1 MDVSALKAKI
11 KSKQIPHYL
20 IFTGPE
26 WKVQQIYIQ
35 QIAKVLGLEV
45 VYLDSY
51 SEVYSKIR
59 SRTLTSSSKLF
70 LLRDDT
76 EIQSSDKITTQRIV
90 DSLKDNFLI
99 HILTTTDKRKKYYK
113 DNQDRIVDFEPLSD
127 SMLEKY
133 IVKELGV
140 LFFDKNRQ
148 KLIEICEH
156 DYGRI
161 LLEIDKLKRYNNVTW
176 ENRDERERDGG
187 QYWLNHCFETLL
199 EDGTIYQPPYDAI
212 FDLVAAILD
221 RKVNKA
227 FDLLQQSYAV
237 GEATMVML
245 SVLYNNAKAVL
256 QVQTYKGDNLSKG
269 TGLTGW
275 QIKNAKPHVKKY
287 SDKELVHMLQMIQ
300 KIESGIKTGQIEE
313 EIAMQ
318 FLLVSVL

>member
-1 MDVSALKAKI
+1 MDVSSLKAKI

-99 HILTTTDKRKKYYK
+99 HILTNTDKRKKYYK
-113 DNQDRIVDFEPLSD
+113 ENQDRIVDFESLSD
-127 SMLEKY
+127 SALKKY
-133 IVKELGV
+133 IKREVDLSDE
-140 LFFDKNRQ
+140 NCQR
-148 KLIEICEH
+148 LIEVCEH
-156 DYGRI
+156 DYGRC
-161 LLEIDKLKRYNNVTW
+161 LLELDKIRRFHIVT
-176 ENRDERERDGG
+176 ERLYD
-187 QYWLNHCFETLL
+187 QSFISLL
-199 EDGTIYQPPYDAI
+199 QDGTIYTPPYDAI
-212 FDLVAAILD
+212 FDLVSAILD

-269 TGLTGW
+269 TGLSGW
-275 QIKNAKPHVKKY
+275 QIKNAKAHVRKY

-300 KIESGIKTGQIEE
+300 KVESGIKTGRIED
-313 EIAMQ
+313 EIAMSY
-318 FLLVSVL
+318 LLVNVL

>member
-76 EIQSSDKITTQRIV
+76 EIQSSDKITTQSIT

-99 HILTTTDKRKKYYK
+99 HILTNTDKRKKYYK
-113 DNQDRIVDFEPLSD
+113 ENQDRIVDFEPLSD
-127 SMLEKY
+127 SALKKY
-133 IVKELGV
+133 IKREVNLS
-140 LFFDKNRQ
+140 DDNCQR
-148 KLIEICEH
+148 LIEVCEH
-156 DYGRI
+156 DYGRC
-161 LLEIDKLKRYNNVTW
+161 LLEINKIHCYVYDAELNGYDMEWDEAFEDLLK
-176 ENRDERERDGG
+176 
-187 QYWLNHCFETLL
+187 
-199 EDGTIYQPPYDAI
+199 DGTIYQPPYDAI
-212 FDLVAAILD
+212 FDLVDAILD

-245 SVLYNNAKAVL
+245 SVLYKNAKAVL
-256 QVQTYKGDNLSKG
+256 QVQTYKGNKLG
-269 TGLTGW
+269 EATGLTGW

-300 KIESGIKTGQIEE
+300 QVESGIKTGRIED
-313 EIAMQ
+313 EIAMSYL
-318 FLLVSVL
+318 FVSVL

>member
-1 MDVSALKAKI
+1 MDVSTLKAKI

-45 VYLDSY
+45 VYLDNY

-76 EIQSSDKITTQRIV
+76 EIQSSDKITTQRIT

-113 DNQDRIVDFEPLSD
+113 ENQDRIVDFEPLSD
-127 SMLEKY
+127 SALKKY
-133 IVKELGV
+133 IKREVNLS
-140 LFFDKNRQ
+140 DKNCQR
-148 KLIEICEH
+148 LIEVCEH
-156 DYGRI
+156 SYGRI
-161 LLEIDKLKRYNNVTW
+161 LLEIDKIKQMCRVQYDCTDDEVVEHLLK
-176 ENRDERERDGG
+176 
-187 QYWLNHCFETLL
+187 
-199 EDGTIYQPPYDAI
+199 DGTIYQPPYDAI
-212 FDLVAAILD
+212 FDLVDAILD
-221 RKVNKA
+221 RRVNKA

-256 QVQTYKGDNLSKG
+256 QVQSYKGDNLSKA

-275 QIKNAKPHVKKY
+275 QIKNAKPHVRKY
-287 SDKELVHMLQMIQ
+287 SDKELIHMMQMIQ
-300 KIESGIKTGQIEE
+300 KVESGIKTGKIED
-313 EIAMQ
+313 EIAMSY
-318 FLLVSVL
+318 LLVSVL

>member
-1 MDVSALKAKI
+1 MDVLALKAKI

-51 SEVYSKIR
+51 SEVYSKLR

-76 EIQSSDKITTQRIV
+76 EIQSSDKITTQRV
-90 DSLKDNFLI
+90 TDSLKDNFLI

-113 DNQDRIVDFEPLSD
+113 ENQDRIVDFEPLSD
-127 SMLEKY
+127 SALKKY
-133 IVKELGV
+133 IKREVNLSDE
-140 LFFDKNRQ
+140 NCQR
-148 KLIEICEH
+148 LIEVCEH
-156 DYGRI
+156 DYGRC
-161 LLEIDKLKRYNNVTW
+161 LLEIDKIHYYVYDAESNGYDMEW
-176 ENRDERERDGG
+176 DEA
-187 QYWLNHCFETLL
+187 FEDLL

-212 FDLVAAILD
+212 FDLVDAILD

-256 QVQTYKGDNLSKG
+256 QVQSYKGDNLSKS

-275 QIKNAKPHVKKY
+275 QIKNAKVHVRKY

-300 KIESGIKTGQIEE
+300 KVESGIKTGQIED
-313 EIAMQ
+313 EIAMPY
-318 FLLVSVL
+318 LLVSVL

>member
-11 KSKQIPHYL
+11 KSKQIPNYL

-35 QIAKVLGLEV
+35 QIAKVMKLEV

-76 EIQSSDKITTQRIV
+76 EIQSSDKITTQRIT

-113 DNQDRIVDFEPLSD
+113 ENQDRIVDFEPLSD
-127 SMLEKY
+127 SALKKY
-133 IVKELGV
+133 IKREVDLSDE
-140 LFFDKNRQ
+140 NCQR
-148 KLIEICEH
+148 LIEICES

-161 LLEIDKLKRYNNVTW
+161 LLEIDKIKRYSDSNPTLIRNIYNN
-176 ENRDERERDGG
+176 G
-187 QYWLNHCFETLL
+187 FEILIN
-199 EDGTIYQPPYDAI
+199 DGTIYQPPYDAI

-256 QVQTYKGDNLSKG
+256 QIQTYKGDNLSKG

-275 QIKNAKPHVKKY
+275 QIKNAKAHVRKY
-287 SDKELVHMLQMIQ
+287 SDKELIHMLQMIQ
-300 KIESGIKTGQIEE
+300 KVESGIKTGQIED
-313 EIAMQ
+313 EIAMPY
-318 FLLVSVL
+318 LLVSVL

>member
-1 MDVSALKAKI
+1 MDVSTLKAKI

-35 QIAKVLGLEV
+35 QIAKVLSLEV

-76 EIQSSDKITTQRIV
+76 EIQSSDKITTQRIT

-113 DNQDRIVDFEPLSD
+113 ENQDRIVDFEPLSD
-127 SMLEKY
+127 SALKKY
-133 IVKELGV
+133 IKREINLS
-140 LFFDKNRQ
+140 DENCQR
-148 KLIEICEH
+148 LIEICEH
-156 DYGRI
+156 DYGRC
-161 LLEIDKLKRYNNVTW
+161 LLEIDKIKRYYLYHQIATDRFGVNYDVSFQ
-176 ENRDERERDGG
+176 E
-187 QYWLNHCFETLL
+187 LL
-199 EDGTIYQPPYDAI
+199 KDGTIYQPPYDAI

-227 FDLLQQSYAV
+227 FDLLEQSYAV

-256 QVQTYKGDNLSKG
+256 QVQTYKGDNLSRA

-275 QIKNAKPHVKKY
+275 QIKNAKPHVRKY
-287 SDKELVHMLQMIQ
+287 SDKELIHMMQMIQ
-300 KIESGIKTGQIEE
+300 KVESGIKTGQIED
-313 EIAMQ
+313 EIAMPY
-318 FLLVSVL
+318 LLVSVL

>member
-26 WKVQQIYIQ
+26 WKVQQIYIR
-35 QIAKVLGLEV
+35 QIAKVLGVEV

-76 EIQSSDKITTQRIV
+76 EIQSSDKITTQSITN
-90 DSLKDNFLI
+90 SLKDNLLI

-113 DNQDRIVDFEPLSD
+113 DNQDKIVDFEPLSD
-127 SMLEKY
+127 SALKKY
-133 IVKELGV
+133 IKREVNLSDG
-140 LFFDKNRQ
+140 NCQ
-148 KLIEICEH
+148 KLIEVCEH

-161 LLEIDKLKRYNNVTW
+161 LLEIDKIKWYQKSTVDHQW
-176 ENRDERERDGG
+176 DGVE
-187 QYWLNHCFETLL
+187 QLNINDCFKNLL
-199 EDGTIYQPPYDAI
+199 ADGTIYTPPYDAI

-227 FDLLQQSYAV
+227 FDLLEQSYAV

-275 QIKNAKPHVKKY
+275 QIKNAKPHVRKY

-300 KIESGIKTGQIEE
+300 KVESGIKTGQIED
-313 EIAMQ
+313 EIAMSY
-318 FLLVSVL
+318 LLVSVL

>member
-59 SRTLTSSSKLF
+59 SKALTSSSKLF

-76 EIQSSDKITTQRIV
+76 EIQSSDKITTQRIT

-113 DNQDRIVDFEPLSD
+113 ENQDRIVDFEPLSD
-127 SMLEKY
+127 SALKKY
-133 IVKELGV
+133 IKREINLS
-140 LFFDKNRQ
+140 DENCQR
-148 KLIEICEH
+148 LIEVCEH
-156 DYGRI
+156 SYGRI
-161 LLEIDKLKRYNNVTW
+161 LLEIDKIKQMCRVQYDCTDDEVVEHLLK
-176 ENRDERERDGG
+176 
-187 QYWLNHCFETLL
+187 
-199 EDGTIYQPPYDAI
+199 DGTIYQPPYDAI
-212 FDLVAAILD
+212 WDLVAAILD

-227 FDLLQQSYAV
+227 FDLLEQSYAV

-256 QVQTYKGDNLSKG
+256 QVQSYKGDNLSKA

-275 QIKNAKPHVKKY
+275 QIKNAKPHVRKY
-287 SDKELVHMLQMIQ
+287 SDKELIHMMQMIQ
-300 KIESGIKTGQIEE
+300 KVESGIKTGQIED
-313 EIAMQ
+313 EIAMPY
-318 FLLVSVL
+318 LLVSVL

>member
-1 MDVSALKAKI
+1 MDVSTLKAKI
-11 KSKQIPHYL
+11 KSKQISHYL

-45 VYLDSY
+45 VYLDNY

-76 EIQSSDKITTQRIV
+76 EIQSSDKITTQRIT

-113 DNQDRIVDFEPLSD
+113 ENQDRIVDFEPLSD
-127 SMLEKY
+127 SALKKY
-133 IVKELGV
+133 IKWKVNLSDE
-140 LFFDKNRQ
+140 NCQR
-148 KLIEICEH
+148 LIEICEH
-156 DYGRI
+156 SYGRI
-161 LLEIDKLKRYNNVTW
+161 LLEIDKIQAYAYTRYTEYNGGIGNDYNSAFQDLLK
-176 ENRDERERDGG
+176 
-187 QYWLNHCFETLL
+187 
-199 EDGTIYQPPYDAI
+199 DGTIYQPPYDAI

-256 QVQTYKGDNLSKG
+256 QVQSYKGDNLSKA

-275 QIKNAKPHVKKY
+275 QIKNAKPHVRKY
-287 SDKELVHMLQMIQ
+287 SDKELIHMMQMIQ
-300 KIESGIKTGQIEE
+300 KVESGIKTGQIED
-313 EIAMQ
+313 EIAMPY
-318 FLLVSVL
+318 LLVNVL

>member
-1 MDVSALKAKI
+1 MDVSTLKAKI

-26 WKVQQIYIQ
+26 WKVQQIYIR
-35 QIAKVLGLEV
+35 QIAKVLGIEV

-76 EIQSSDKITTQRIV
+76 EIQSSDKITTQRIT

-99 HILTTTDKRKKYYK
+99 HMLTTTDKRKKYYK
-113 DNQDRIVDFEPLSD
+113 ENQDRIVDFEPLSD
-127 SMLEKY
+127 SALKKY
-133 IVKELGV
+133 IKREINLS
-140 LFFDKNRQ
+140 DENCQR
-148 KLIEICEH
+148 LIEVCEH
-156 DYGRI
+156 DYGRC
-161 LLEIDKLKRYNNVTW
+161 LLEIDKIRQMCRVQYDCTDDEVVEHLLK
-176 ENRDERERDGG
+176 
-187 QYWLNHCFETLL
+187 
-199 EDGTIYQPPYDAI
+199 DGTIYQPPYDAI

-256 QVQTYKGDNLSKG
+256 QVQSYKGDNLSKA

-275 QIKNAKPHVKKY
+275 QIKNAKPHVRKY
-287 SDKELVHMLQMIQ
+287 SDKELIHMMQMIQ
-300 KIESGIKTGQIEE
+300 KVESGIKTGQIED
-313 EIAMQ
+313 EIAMPY
-318 FLLVSVL
+318 LLVSVL

>member
-1 MDVSALKAKI
+1 MDVSALKSKI

-35 QIAKVLGLEV
+35 QIVKVLGLEV

-76 EIQSSDKITTQRIV
+76 EIQSSDKITTQRIT

-99 HILTTTDKRKKYYK
+99 HVLTTTDKRKRYYK

-127 SMLEKY
+127 SALKKY
-133 IVKELGV
+133 IKREINLS
-140 LFFDKNRQ
+140 DKNCQR
-148 KLIEICEH
+148 LIEVCEH
-156 DYGRI
+156 SYGRI
-161 LLEIDKLKRYNNVTW
+161 LLEIDKIKRYDNFDD
-176 ENRDERERDGG
+176 RDKQQSVDKA
-187 QYWLNHCFETLL
+187 FEALIK
-199 EDGTIYQPPYDAI
+199 DGTIYQPPYDAI

-221 RKVNKA
+221 RKVNKT

-275 QIKNAKPHVKKY
+275 QIKNAKPHVRKY

-300 KIESGIKTGQIEE
+300 KVESGIKTGQIED
-313 EIAMQ
+313 EIAMPY
-318 FLLVSVL
+318 LLVSVL

>member
-76 EIQSSDKITTQRIV
+76 EIQSSDKITTQRIT

-113 DNQDRIVDFEPLSD
+113 ENQDRIVDFEPLSD
-127 SMLEKY
+127 SALKKY
-133 IVKELGV
+133 IKREVNLSDE
-140 LFFDKNRQ
+140 NCQR
-148 KLIEICEH
+148 LIEVCEH

-161 LLEIDKLKRYNNVTW
+161 LLEIDKINRYSIERYTEFNSGVGNDFDINNYTYEFYRNGYIDCINNVYMRHESIFRAAEVPHEIKSSKASAVRGTTV
-176 ENRDERERDGG
+176 EEDKNPEFDEFMTELGKCYDD
-187 QYWLNHCFETLL
+187 YK
-199 EDGTIYQPPYDAI
+199 ED
-212 FDLVAAILD
+212 
-221 RKVNKA
+221 
-227 FDLLQQSYAV
+227 
-237 GEATMVML
+237 ATPN
-245 SVLYNNAKAVL
+245 SI
-256 QVQTYKGDNLSKG
+256 
-269 TGLTGW
+269 
-275 QIKNAKPHVKKY
+275 IKNRNEGCYRIIYNETVTDQPVDPNPDH
-287 SDKELVHMLQMIQ
+287 
-300 KIESGIKTGQIEE
+300 
-313 EIAMQ
+313 
-318 FLLVSVL
+318 

>member
-11 KSKQIPHYL
+11 KSKQIPHYM

-35 QIAKVLGLEV
+35 QIAKVMKLEI

-76 EIQSSDKITTQRIV
+76 EIQSSDKITTQRIT

-99 HILTTTDKRKKYYK
+99 HILTNTDKRKKYYK
-113 DNQDRIVDFEPLSD
+113 ENQDRIVDFEPLSD
-127 SMLEKY
+127 SALKKY
-133 IVKELGV
+133 IKREVNLSDE
-140 LFFDKNRQ
+140 NCQR
-148 KLIEICEH
+148 LIEICEH
-156 DYGRI
+156 DYGRC
-161 LLEIDKLKRYNNVTW
+161 LLEIDKIKTMAKVP
-176 ENRDERERDGG
+176 EFRDVA
-187 QYWLNHCFETLL
+187 ETGIFLELL

-256 QVQTYKGDNLSKG
+256 QVQSYKGNKLG
-269 TGLTGW
+269 EATGLTGW
-275 QIKNAKPHVKKY
+275 QIKNAKAHVRKY
-287 SDKELVHMLQMIQ
+287 SDKELIHMLQMIQ
-300 KIESGIKTGQIEE
+300 KVESGIKTGQIED
-313 EIAMQ
+313 EIAMPY
-318 FLLVSVL
+318 LLVSVL

>member
-35 QIAKVLGLEV
+35 QIAKVLGIEV

-59 SRTLTSSSKLF
+59 SRTLTSSFKLF

-76 EIQSSDKITTQRIV
+76 EIQSSDKITTQSV
-90 DSLKDNFLI
+90 TDSLKDNFLI

-127 SMLEKY
+127 SALKKY
-133 IVKELGV
+133 IKREVNLSDE
-140 LFFDKNRQ
+140 NCQR
-148 KLIEICEH
+148 LIEVCEH
-156 DYGRI
+156 DYGRC
-161 LLEIDKLKRYNNVTW
+161 LLEIDKIYQFSNYYMRMPTAPADYNEVFDILLKS
-176 ENRDERERDGG
+176 
-187 QYWLNHCFETLL
+187 
-199 EDGTIYQPPYDAI
+199 GTIYQPPYDAI
-212 FDLVAAILD
+212 WDLTDAILD
-221 RKVNKA
+221 RKVNKS

-275 QIKNAKPHVKKY
+275 QIKNAKPHVRKY

-300 KIESGIKTGQIEE
+300 KVESGIKTGQIED
-313 EIAMQ
+313 EIAMPY
-318 FLLVSVL
+318 LLVSVL